1 MIRAIAKEI
10 EMRIPLVAFALLFPA
25 FAAAEGAAS
34 GPPSWLAG
42 YWLSCEGG
50 RQTVEAWIADGSGVL
65 VGVNQSKGAF
75 EHLRIAKDDDGYAY
89 FASPEG
95 APVVRF
101 AMTSNENFKAVFENP
116 SHDFPQTVVYERKG
130 KTLEARIEGV
140 IDGKQE
146 RVLWK
151 FKQTKIGAQCR

>member
-1 MIRAIAKEI
+1 
-10 EMRIPLVAFALLFPA
+10 MRIPLVAFAFLVPA
-25 FAAAEGAAS
+25 CAAAVGAAS

-65 VGVNQSKGAF
+65 VGVNQSRGAF

-101 AMTSNENFKAVFENP
+101 AMKSNENFKAVFENP
-116 SHDFPQTVVYERKG
+116 SHDFPQVVAYERKG
-130 KTLEARIEGV
+130 KTLEARIEGA

-151 FKQTKIGAQCR
+151 FTKARMGAQCR